1 MDTQERSL
9 EAASHLSADLNN
21 SPNELSANEPRRI
34 VMDTVMNSQHA
45 INDGQ
50 RNINGALCYVDWHVI
65 EAFEALRDAL
75 ANNNVLSQQDLELIN
90 EPFDK
95 AYYTSER
102 VAEIDP
108 PGCGSNFAKKPTS

>member
-21 SPNELSANEPRRI
+21 SPNELSANGPRRI
-34 VMDTVMNSQHA
+34 AMDTVMDSQHG

-65 EAFEALRDAL
+65 EAFKALRDAL
-75 ANNNVLSQQDLELIN
+75 AYSNVLSQQALDQIN
-90 EPFDK
+90 KPFNK

-102 VAEIDP
+102 VAEIIP
-108 PGCGSNFAKKPTS
+108 PGCGSNFPKPTP

>member
-21 SPNELSANEPRRI
+21 SPNELSATRPRRI
-34 VMDTVMNSQHA
+34 VMDSQHA

-50 RNINGALCYVDWHVI
+50 TNINGALCYVDWHII

-75 ANNNVLSQQDLELIN
+75 ANSNVLSQQDLDLIN

-95 AYYTSER
+95 AYYTSGK
-102 VAEIDP
+102 VAEIIP
-108 PGCGSNFAKKPTS
+108 PGCGSNFPKPTP